1 MVYILCDHLA
11 GDEVYYWGPNTSPKI
26 MYRHREKERECLFS
40 NFCNMF
46 AMKKKK
52 RLYESTTLLFS
63 QHWYAHR
70 AHKDTCIPGVSRN
83 LNHALKTVTSWA
95 KSTINIM
102 FKCPEQL
109 RMFLEV

>member
-63 QHWYAHR
+63 QHWYAHVPIR
-70 AHKDTCIPGVSRN
+70 THVYQVFP
-83 LNHALKTVTSWA
+83 VT
-95 KSTINIM
+95 
-102 FKCPEQL
+102 
-109 RMFLEV
+109 